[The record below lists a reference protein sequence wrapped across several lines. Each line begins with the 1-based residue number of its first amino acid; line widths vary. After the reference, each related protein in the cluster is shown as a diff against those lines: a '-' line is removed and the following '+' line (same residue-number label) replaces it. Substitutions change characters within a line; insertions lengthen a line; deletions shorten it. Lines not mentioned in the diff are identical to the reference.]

1 MFTSIEERGIV
12 ANFPD
17 LMGRG
22 WESRNRELRRA
33 EVTPWLRVRLPRV
46 TVVLNILSTF
56 FSLNLRVPA
65 VVRGPPRRCTKIE
78 ATSLKEHYTLRFY
91 NGIICTLEVFPDQ
104 RKKYEVRIKFLRI
117 FTFYGIFYLN
127 YFKLLKGYYFM

>member
-17 LMGRG
+17 LMDRGR
-22 WESRNRELRRA
+22 ESRNRELRRA

-56 FSLNLRVPA
+56 FSLNLRVPT
-65 VVRGPPRRCTKIE
+65 VVRDPPRRCTKIE
-78 ATSLKEHYTLRFY
+78 ATSLKERILF
-91 NGIICTLEVFPDQ
+91 VFTMELFADLYF
-104 RKKYEVRIKFLRI
+104 RSI
-117 FTFYGIFYLN
+117 F
-127 YFKLLKGYYFM
+127 